1 MLGPTFEERGTEPF
15 AIGGFS
21 DVYEATLNG
30 RLVAIKIL
38 KVTTTTDLEKLHRV
52 SSSVP
57 KPFKVIAHTGP

>member
-15 AIGGFS
+15 ATGGFS

-30 RLVAIKIL
+30 RPVAIKTL

-52 SSSVP
+52 SGSIP
-57 KPFKVIAHTGP
+57 KPLK